1 MPSQL
6 GAQILAARIQQA
18 QQAQVAQTLAHEA
31 QLTLARRE
39 MINRLANLS
48 RLQSL
53 QASTTVQQA
62 PPPPPPQT
70 VQPSPVE
77 LLARMR
83 TQLPMPSLQPPPLG
97 FMKPNFP
104 ALSPK
109 SPSTIKTESEKTGS
123 APSTPVSTSKSP
135 DLSPTPPKLHFP
147 VFDHNPNIQKLLLQK
162 IGQAALEQKQS
173 EGKQF
178 FILLSL
184 VKLQSNQL
192 VSG

>member
-1 MPSQL
+1 MFMWQAFLTWSNLALVPSQL

-53 QASTTVQQA
+53 QASTVQQ

-109 SPSTIKTESEKTGS
+109 SPSTIKTESERTGS
-123 APSTPVSTSKSP
+123 AASTPVSTSKSP

-173 EGKQF
+173 EGKHF
-178 FILLSL
+178 
-184 VKLQSNQL
+184 
-192 VSG
+192 